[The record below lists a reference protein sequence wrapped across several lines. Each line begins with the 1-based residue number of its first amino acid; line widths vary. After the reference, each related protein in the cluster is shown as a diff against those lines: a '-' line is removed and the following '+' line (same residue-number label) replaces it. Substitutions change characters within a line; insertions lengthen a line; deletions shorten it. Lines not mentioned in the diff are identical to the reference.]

1 MIALREDRL
10 EGEILY
16 RGRILT
22 LRRDRVRLPQGKEAL
37 REVVDHAVA
46 VGVVAENDRG
56 EILLV
61 RQFRYA
67 VGEELLE
74 IPAGLV
80 EPGEDVRETAHRELR
95 EETGFDAEEMTPLG
109 RFYSSPGFCN
119 EEIVLFLGRHLK
131 PDPRPQDD
139 DERIVLCPTPRQEVK
154 RLLREGRLKD
164 GKTLVALH
172 QYLRMEDDPPC

>member
-1 MIALREDRL
+1 MCHEERL

-22 LRRDRVRLPQGKEAL
+22 LRRDRVRLSPGAEAL
-37 REVVDHAVA
+37 REVVDHATA
-46 VGVVAENDRG
+46 VGIVAENDQG

-61 RQFRYA
+61 RQYRYA
-67 VGEELLE
+67 VAEELLE

-80 EPGEDVRETAHRELR
+80 EPGEDVVETAHRELR
-95 EETGFDAEEMTPLG
+95 EETGFDAEEMLPMG

-119 EEIVLFLGRHLK
+119 EEIVLFRARHLW

-139 DERIVLCPTPRQEVK
+139 DERIELCPLSRKEVV
-154 RLLREGRLKD
+154 RMLREGLLKD
-164 GKTLVALH
+164 GKTLVALC
-172 QYLRMEDDPPC
+172 QYLGNEELFLPLS